1 MSRVVSTDRR
11 PFRGAGSA
19 GFTLIEL
26 LVVIAII
33 AVLIALLL
41 PAVQAAREAARRA
54 QCTNNLKQLG
64 LAMMNYESS
73 NSSLPWGHGPYN
85 NNDWGAFPLMSSF
98 FEQSTVFNNINF
110 ADTGRAVSKPSPEN
124 QTVQVLTINVL
135 QCPSDDDQLQ
145 TPFGHVNYAACYGA
159 TPAGFGLP
167 SPDGLF
173 GTVGGTSVVPI
184 PAGYGPDEP
193 IVRIAMVTDGMSNTA
208 ALSERVKGVGNGN
221 NTAYDPR
228 IPSGTSVCVQTP
240 TYPGNNATNPSNP
253 AQPYL
258 DPALNPSSTGSR
270 PAGMSP
276 TMYYNQLCVAS
287 GGPQV
292 MLANQPIGGPSPPWG
307 PSGSVGGYWWI
318 AIMPYGTTYNHVMA
332 PNTFSCIDGTGGH
345 LLSGAWTAGSRHP
358 GGINVC
364 FGDGHVA
371 FIKQTI
377 GLPVWWAI
385 GTKAGG
391 EVVSSD
397 QY

>member
-1 MSRVVSTDRR
+1 MDRR
-11 PFRGAGSA
+11 PFRGAGST

-41 PAVQAAREAARRA
+41 PAVQSAREAARRA

-64 LAMMNYESS
+64 LAMMNYESA
-73 NSSLPWGHGPYN
+73 NGSLPWGHGPYN
-85 NNDWGAFPLMSSF
+85 NNDWGAFPLLLNF
-98 FEQSTVFNNINF
+98 YEQSPVFNSINF

-124 QTVQVLTINVL
+124 QTVQVMTLNVL
-135 QCPSDDDQLQ
+135 ICPTDDDQLQ
-145 TPFGHVNYAACYGA
+145 TPFGHASYAASYGA
-159 TPAGFGLP
+159 TPAGFGLA

-173 GTVGGTSVVPI
+173 GTVGGTAVRPI
-184 PAGYGPDEP
+184 PSGYGPDEP
-193 IVRIAMVTDGMSNTA
+193 IVRIAMVTDGLSNTA
-208 ALSERVKGVGNGN
+208 AFSERVMGVGNGN
-221 NTAYDPR
+221 NTAYDGR
-228 IPSGTSVCVQTP
+228 IPSGTSVAVLTP
-240 TYPGNNATNPSNP
+240 TYPGNNATQPSNP
-253 AQPYL
+253 AQPLL
-258 DPALNPSSTGSR
+258 DPSLDPTQTGSR

-276 TMYYNQLCVAS
+276 TLYYNQLCTAS
-287 GGPQV
+287 GGPRV
-292 MLANQPIGGPSPPWG
+292 MLAGQPIGGPSPPWG

-332 PNTFSCIDGTGGH
+332 PNTYSCIDGTGGH

-358 GGINVC
+358 GGVNVC

-377 GLPVWWAI
+377 ALQTWWAI

-391 EVVSSD
+391 EVISSD